1 MRTSVQL
8 SADSAPWAELVD
20 FVVGAERLGVDAVW
34 VAEAWGSDGASPL
47 GYLAACTDRVTLG
60 AAVFQVG
67 SRSAVM
73 TAQTALT
80 LNGLSQGRFVLGLGV
95 SGPQVME
102 GLHGVRFADPVGRMA
117 ETLDVIA
124 QAFAGERIAYEG
136 RHLHLP
142 LPGGEGKPIRLSIS
156 AASRSLRRTPESSGP
171 GPSGPADAEGGVPVY
186 LASMLPRMLELT
198 GERADGWLGTSFVP
212 EAAEPAY
219 FRHLRAGAARAG
231 RTMADIDV
239 CQGAEVAF
247 AHDETELAAMIDQR
261 RAGLAFSL
269 GGMGSAI
276 SNFYNSAYAR
286 QGFAEVAAESQR
298 LWLAGDRRGAA
309 AAIPDAMV
317 LGTTLI
323 GTVDMVRDRLA
334 VWAAAGVDTVRL
346 YPAGDTVEERL
357 DTLGLALDL
366 IRSLPPG

>member
-8 SADSAPWAELVD
+8 TADAAPWPELVD
-20 FVVGAERLGVDAVW
+20 FVVGAEALGIDAVW
-34 VAEAWGSDGASPL
+34 VAEAWGSDAASPL
-47 GYLAACTDRVTLG
+47 GYLAARTERVMLG
-60 AAVFQVG
+60 ASVFQVG
-67 SRSAVM
+67 VRSAVM

-80 LNGLSQGRFVLGLGV
+80 LNELSGGRFVLGLGV

-102 GLHGVRFADPVGRMA
+102 GLHGVRFADPVGRMS
-117 ETLDVIA
+117 ETLDVIG
-124 QAFAGERIAYEG
+124 QVFAGERVAYAG
-136 RHLHLP
+136 RHLQLP
-142 LPGGEGKPIRLSIS
+142 LPGGEGKSLRLSV
-156 AASRSLRRTPESSGP
+156 RSESP
-171 GPSGPADAEGGVPVY
+171 PPTY

-212 EAAEPAY
+212 EGAENAY
-219 FRHLRAGAARAG
+219 LRHLRAGAARSG
-231 RTMADIDV
+231 RTLADIDV

-247 AHDETELAAMIDQR
+247 ARDEAELAAMIDAR

-298 LWLAGDRRGAA
+298 LWLAGDRGASA
-309 AAIPDAMV
+309 AVIPDEMV
-317 LGTTLI
+317 LGTTLV
-323 GTVDMVRDRLA
+323 GTAAMVRGRLA

-346 YPAGDTVEERL
+346 YPAGDTVAERL
-357 DTLGLALDL
+357 DTLGCALELVPD
-366 IRSLPPG
+366 